1 MTKLL
6 IKLFVKDY
14 KNTDDVRV
22 RERYGKFSGAVGIV
36 SNLVLCAAK
45 ILIGIISASIAI
57 IADGINNLSD
67 ASSSIITLVGFKLA
81 ALPEDKKHPYGHAR
95 IEYLTGIIISIIII
109 FVGGLLL
116 KSSAGKILHP
126 EQVEYTAVTIVVLVA
141 AIGIKFWQSAFYGYV
156 SRAIDSVTVKAAS
169 ADSRNDVISTAAVL
183 LGVIITKC
191 SGLVLDGY
199 IGCAVALFI
208 IWSGIDLIKETS
220 SPLLGE
226 APDEDLVNNIKKIA
240 EGYDGVLGIHDLVVH
255 NYGPGKVF
263 ASMHV
268 EVDATKNIMESH
280 DMIDNI
286 EREIGEALHVHF
298 VVHMDPVMKNDPE
311 LDEVKHIVCSCIDD
325 MDGVLSMHDLREVKG
340 PTHTNYIFD
349 VVLSPDCRL
358 PEDEIHDTIESTVQK
373 VRRDSFVVITFD
385 RSYTGL

>member
-22 RERYGKFSGAVGIV
+22 RESYGKFSGVVGIV

-141 AIGIKFWQSAFYGYV
+141 AIGIKLWQSTFYGYV

-183 LGVIITKC
+183 LGV
-191 SGLVLDGY
+191 
-199 IGCAVALFI
+199 
-208 IWSGIDLIKETS
+208 
-220 SPLLGE
+220 
-226 APDEDLVNNIKKIA
+226 
-240 EGYDGVLGIHDLVVH
+240 
-255 NYGPGKVF
+255 
-263 ASMHV
+263 
-268 EVDATKNIMESH
+268 
-280 DMIDNI
+280 
-286 EREIGEALHVHF
+286 
-298 VVHMDPVMKNDPE
+298 
-311 LDEVKHIVCSCIDD
+311 
-325 MDGVLSMHDLREVKG
+325 
-340 PTHTNYIFD
+340 
-349 VVLSPDCRL
+349 
-358 PEDEIHDTIESTVQK
+358 
-373 VRRDSFVVITFD
+373 
-385 RSYTGL
+385 